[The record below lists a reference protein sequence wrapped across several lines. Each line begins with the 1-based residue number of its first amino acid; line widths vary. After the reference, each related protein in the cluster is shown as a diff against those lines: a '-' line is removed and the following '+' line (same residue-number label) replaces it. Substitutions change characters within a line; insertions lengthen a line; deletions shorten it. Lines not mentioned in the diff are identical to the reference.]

1 MMGAR
6 PLALSHSIRRAL
18 TTQGM
23 NESIRARATAG
34 VGVTGPVCIYQLCD
48 AHRVGV
54 RFVDVNMEGMY
65 QRATQSRIF
74 LSSLR
79 PVARRAF
86 NCAHELG
93 HHIFGHGSTVDQLY
107 EERSKEDRDQPNEVL
122 VNAFAAFTL
131 MPTLGVR
138 DALARR
144 KLNAS
149 TATSRDLYAIAC
161 NFGVGYTTLVNH
173 LAYGVEDMSRLRASD
188 LLKASPKS
196 IRFAV
201 LGQPIDDSLV
211 IADEH
216 WTSGTLDL
224 EVGSYLLAPRGVE
237 VDEDFLAPI
246 EFSGPL
252 ALFRATTPG
261 IRRAHVPATDWAT
274 FVRVS
279 RKRYVGLAK
288 YRHLEDLD
296 DEE

>member
-6 PLALSHSIRRAL
+6 PLALSHSIRRTL

-23 NESIRARATAG
+23 NESIRARAAAG
-34 VGVTGPVCIYQLCD
+34 VGLTGPVCVYKLCD
-48 AHRVGV
+48 AHKVGI

-65 QRATQSRIF
+65 QRAAQPRIF

-79 PVARRAF
+79 PVPRRAF

-93 HHIFGHGSTVDQLY
+93 HHVFGHGSTVDRLY

-138 DALARR
+138 DALSRR
-144 KLNAS
+144 KLDAR

-173 LAYGVEDMSRLRASD
+173 LAYGIEDMPRLRASEM
-188 LLKASPKS
+188 LKSSPKS
-196 IRFAV
+196 IRAAV
-201 LGQPIDDSLV
+201 LGQPTNDSLV

-216 WTSGTLDL
+216 WTSGTLDM
-224 EVGSYLLAPRGVE
+224 EVGSYLLAPRGME
-237 VDEDFLAPI
+237 VDEAFLVPI
-246 EFSGPL
+246 QFLGPL

-261 IRRAHVPATDWAT
+261 IRRAHVPGSDWAT